1 MLSLSLWLC
10 YVGGRLDSTTGIVY
24 LLMCITRASK
34 RRHRIGSIK
43 HFVVCGWQNFFAP
56 PLIVFVSLILSR
68 ALSRKTRKT
77 NKKKNREKKLV
88 FQCYNAKKG
97 LKRHTLVGTDCK
109 FNYGQCRYTL
119 SRAAQ
124 RLYNLT
130 SAHTVAARPDSQ
142 TKPRKNCSQ

>member
-1 MLSLSLWLC
+1 FLFFWGGG
-10 YVGGRLDSTTGIVY
+10 GGRLDSTTGIVY

-77 NKKKNREKKLV
+77 NKKKI
-88 FQCYNAKKG
+88 AKKN
-97 LKRHTLVGTDCK
+97 LFSNVTMAKRTKET
-109 FNYGQCRYTL
+109 YTGRNRL
-119 SRAAQ
+119 QIQLRSVSLHIKSSSAAA
-124 RLYNLT
+124 L
-130 SAHTVAARPDSQ
+130 
-142 TKPRKNCSQ
+142 